1 MELLDVYNDK
11 GEVTGK
17 VVKRGSGD
25 EAFGPHEHIAVAIIF
40 IENSKGEFLIQKT
53 SDSKGGLYSS
63 TGGHIDS
70 KERSCDTV
78 IREVKEEIGVDI
90 SHDDIVYLGFK
101 TVDFPLRFLYYVK
114 KDIDLDNIVIDHN
127 EVKYVRYMSVPEIEK
142 LISEGLMNKGHA
154 LMFNEILNYKKGL
167 KNEERN

>member
-1 MELLDVYNDK
+1 MELLDVYNDN

-25 EAFGPHEHIAVAIIF
+25 EAFEPHEHIAVAIIF

-101 TVDFPLRFLYYVK
+101 TVDFPLRFL
-114 KDIDLDNIVIDHN
+114 
-127 EVKYVRYMSVPEIEK
+127 
-142 LISEGLMNKGHA
+142 
-154 LMFNEILNYKKGL
+154 
-167 KNEERN
+167 